1 MSRCPA
7 SLSRI
12 SAYHSD
18 RSPDWLKMKNPACA
32 AVTREAEED
41 WASDSS
47 QARDRRPYER
57 TGLPASGRTRTSDF
71 SHPPCADGS
80 ELYSK
85 LLSVV
90 LMKEMAMNGKKEP

>member
-1 MSRCPA
+1 MYS
-7 SLSRI
+7 
-12 SAYHSD
+12 
-18 RSPDWLKMKNPACA
+18 
-32 AVTREAEED
+32 
-41 WASDSS
+41 
-47 QARDRRPYER
+47 
-57 TGLPASGRTRTSDF
+57 RTRCRVQASHWERPRLGAEVSSGPL

>member
-1 MSRCPA
+1 M
-7 SLSRI
+7 
-12 SAYHSD
+12 
-18 RSPDWLKMKNPACA
+18 
-32 AVTREAEED
+32 TRRKREIVGLMN
-41 WASDSS
+41 
-47 QARDRRPYER
+47 ER
-57 TGLPASGRTRTSDF
+57 GLPASGRTRTSDF